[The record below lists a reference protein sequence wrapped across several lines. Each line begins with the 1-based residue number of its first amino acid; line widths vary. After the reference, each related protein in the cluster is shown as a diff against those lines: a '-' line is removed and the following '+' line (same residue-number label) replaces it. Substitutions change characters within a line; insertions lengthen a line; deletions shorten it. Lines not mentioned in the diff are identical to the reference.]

1 MIFAPTG
8 LNLSLE
14 VQITNKHIGCGP
26 AGWQPFFEGDKMNYD
41 EALQCI
47 HSLERFGSRPGLE
60 RITRVLRKFKNPQNN
75 LKFIHIAGTNGKGS
89 TAVFSASILQSAG
102 FKTGLFISPFVVD
115 FRERIQIN
123 GEFIEKSDLARL
135 TEKVRAVAKGNDYLT
150 EFEFI
155 TVLAFLYFGE
165 KNCDVVVLETG
176 LGGRLDATNVIEKP
190 LVSVIT
196 RIGLDHTK
204 VLGGT
209 VPLITAEKCGI
220 IKNGA
225 PVVTGAS
232 QLPEALAVIE
242 KNCREKQSPLFE
254 VKTPGFSSPSAF
266 ETCINIDGNKYNLGL
281 PGAYQAENAALAAA
295 ATKIAFPKIGQKD
308 LQKGLKNARFP
319 ARFEVIS
326 HNPLVILDGA
336 HNPCGAA
343 ALTAALKTAGLSRLV
358 AVCGMMADKEVSR
371 VLETVSPFLSSIV
384 CLSVTSNPR
393 SLPGEKLAEKAA
405 VFCPSSAADG
415 WSAALRSA
423 ADTLKK
429 ENAEGILVFGS
440 LYLAG
445 EIRDKL
451 MKFFN

>member
-1 MIFAPTG
+1 
-8 LNLSLE
+8 
-14 VQITNKHIGCGP
+14 
-26 AGWQPFFEGDKMNYD
+26 MNYD
-41 EALQCI
+41 EALEYI
-47 HSLERFGSRPGLE
+47 HTLERFGSRPGLE
-60 RITRVLRKFKNPQNN
+60 RITRVLKKFKNPQNN

-89 TAVFSASILQSAG
+89 TAAFSASILRSAG
-102 FKTGLFISPFVVD
+102 LKTGLFISPFVVD
-115 FRERIQIN
+115 FRERIQID
-123 GEFIEKSDLARL
+123 GEFIAKSDLARL
-135 TEKVRAVAKGNDYLT
+135 TERVRTAVNGNDYLT

-204 VLGGT
+204 VLGDT

-220 IKNGA
+220 IKNCS
-225 PVVTGAS
+225 PVVTPAS

-242 KNCREKQSPLFE
+242 NSCREKQSPLFKVE
-254 VKTPGFSSPSAF
+254 TPSFSSLSPF
-266 ETCINIDGNKYNLGL
+266 ETCIDMDGNKYNLGL
-281 PGAYQAENAALAAA
+281 TGAYQAENAVLAAA
-295 ATKIAFPKIGQKD
+295 AVKAAFPKIGQKD
-308 LQKGLKNARFP
+308 LKNGLENARFP

-326 HNPLVILDGA
+326 RNPLVILDGA

-343 ALTAALKTAGLSRLV
+343 ALATALKNTGLSRLV

-371 VLETVSPFLSSIV
+371 VLETVSPFLSSVV
-384 CLSVTSNPR
+384 CLSVTSNMR
-393 SLPGEKLAEKAA
+393 SLPGEKLAEKASA
-405 VFCPSSAADG
+405 FCPSSAANSCDEALN
-415 WSAALRSA
+415 SAAE
-423 ADTLKK
+423 TLKK

-445 EIRDKL
+445 EIREKL
-451 MKFFN
+451 IKFFN